1 MGRLLKQI
9 DDQEGESSDLSDLF
23 FIPQDLSTRTRLE
36 EDEEVEEL
44 TEEDRRGVAQT
55 FSELPCL
62 D

>member
-36 EDEEVEEL
+36 EEVEEL